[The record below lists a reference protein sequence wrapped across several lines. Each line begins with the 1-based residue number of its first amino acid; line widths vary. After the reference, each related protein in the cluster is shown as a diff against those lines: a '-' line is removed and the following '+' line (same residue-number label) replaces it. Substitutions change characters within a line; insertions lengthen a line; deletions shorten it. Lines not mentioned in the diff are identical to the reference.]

1 MTPRIVGIGEVL
13 WDLLPAGRQM
23 GGAPA
28 NVICHAA
35 MMGADTTLVSRVGS
49 DELGREIAGNLR
61 SIGVRTDC
69 LQSDADR
76 PTGTVGVE
84 LDVQG
89 QPRFT
94 IHEDVAWDRIADH
107 PSSRA
112 AIAAAQAICFGTLAR
127 RSEPSRACIRS
138 LLHSASPAS
147 LRLLDVNLRPPF
159 NSFAVI
165 AEALADA
172 NALKINDDE
181 LPRLAELF
189 HLAGDVRSQIRQI
202 AEEKGLR
209 LVALTRGAHGSLLYL
224 GGQWSDHPGVPV
236 KVVDAV
242 GAGDSFTATLILGTL
257 AGWDLDRVNQQANQ
271 VAAYVCS
278 HPGATPSLPP
288 RFREAFAS

>member
-69 LQSDADR
+69 LQSDAER

-127 RSEPSRACIRS
+127 RSEPSRSCIRS